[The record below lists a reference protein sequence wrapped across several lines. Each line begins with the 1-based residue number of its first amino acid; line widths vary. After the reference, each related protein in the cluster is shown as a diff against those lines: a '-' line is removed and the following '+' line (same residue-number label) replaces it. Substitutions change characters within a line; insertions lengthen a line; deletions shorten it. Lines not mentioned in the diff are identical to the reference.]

1 MTSRGLYF
9 HIPFCRK
16 KCFYCSFVVA
26 INQQHYEDEYAR
38 ALLMELLQSHERSFH
53 SVYFGGGTPSR
64 LGERIMRHVVE
75 GIRASVSL
83 DSGAE
88 ITVEMNPEDV
98 SRARLECYRDLGI
111 NRISLGVQSFQ
122 DEWLRRSGRC
132 HDAQQASRAY
142 EMIRSYGFDNVNV
155 DLMYGFP
162 GQTRAQI
169 DYDLQELGR
178 WGSEHV
184 SLYSL
189 TVDPGSR
196 FFVEG
201 VALPSSDDRAAQYLH
216 VRQALTDLG
225 YRQYEVSNFCREG
238 RESRHNLNY
247 WQGGNYTGLGVAA
260 HSHEDGRR
268 WWNVTRMRDYLAA
281 IREGTAVREGSEIL
295 SVSQRLSEALA
306 FGLRMT
312 DGVDLNALEQ
322 RLTRLS
328 DEQTSCIRQLVR
340 DGFLLRDGRY
350 LKASVN
356 GLLVLDE
363 IAARLM

>member
-1 MTSRGLYF
+1 MTSHGLYL

-38 ALLMELLQSHERSFH
+38 AVLTELSQSHERSFH

-64 LGERIMRHVVE
+64 LGERTMRHVIE

-83 DSGAE
+83 DFGAE

-98 SRARLECYRDLGI
+98 SRARLQCYRDLGI

-122 DEWLRRSGRC
+122 DEWLRLSGRC
-132 HDAQQASRAY
+132 HDAQQATRAY
-142 EMIRSYGFDNVNV
+142 EMIRAQGFDNVNV

-162 GQTRAQI
+162 GQTPAQI
-169 DYDLQELGR
+169 DRDFKELAR
-178 WGSEHV
+178 WRCEHV

-189 TVDPGSR
+189 TVEPGSR

-201 VALPSSDDRAAQYLH
+201 VALPASDDRAAQYLY
-216 VRQALTDLG
+216 VRQTLMDLG

-238 RESRHNLNY
+238 RMSQHNLNY

-268 WWNVTRMRDYLAA
+268 WWNVPRMRDYLAG
-281 IREGTAVREGSEIL
+281 IREGTAVCEGSETL
-295 SVSQRLSEALA
+295 SVAQRLSEALA

-312 DGVDLNALEQ
+312 DGVDLDALEQ

-328 DEQTSCIRQLVR
+328 DEQASCIRQLVR
-340 DGFLLRDGRY
+340 DGFLLRDGCH
-350 LKASVN
+350 LKASVK